1 MWTAQA
7 LIDNT
12 YCGRLEPMLLRQ
24 GMSPQNRLLTDLII
38 HVVTALQ
45 SKEKLVI
52 LQPFIKMINSPGE
65 LKVFDIHNNTS
76 TV

>member
-12 YCGRLEPMLLRQ
+12 YCGRLELMLLRP
-24 GMSPQNRLLTDLII
+24 GMNPQNRLLTDLII

-65 LKVFDIHNNTS
+65 LKVVQYNTS

>member
-12 YCGRLEPMLLRQ
+12 YCDRLEPMLLRP

-38 HVVTALQ
+38 HVTIAVQ
-45 SKEKLVI
+45 SKENLVI
-52 LQPFIKMINSPGE
+52 LQPFIKMMNSPGK
-65 LKVFDIHNNTS
+65 LKV
-76 TV
+76 

>member
-1 MWTAQA
+1 
-7 LIDNT
+7 
-12 YCGRLEPMLLRQ
+12 MLLRP

-65 LKVFDIHNNTS
+65 LKVVHYNTS

>member
-12 YCGRLEPMLLRQ
+12 YCGRFEPMLMRP
-24 GMSPQNRLLTDLII
+24 GINPHNRLLTDLII
-38 HVVTALQ
+38 HVTIAVQ

-52 LQPFIKMINSPGE
+52 LQPFIKMIHSPGE
-65 LKVFDIHNNTS
+65 LKVSIS
-76 TV
+76 